1 MTDPRQAAGTRRERA
16 LAAARALRSP
26 NSGVLGQGVRFLF
39 AGGIVV
45 VVYVTT
51 TTVLADV
58 VGLHFQVALLIGFAV
73 AMLVQFNLYR
83 VFVWVHH
90 EEFALP
96 VHHQVGRY
104 LAAAG
109 INYGLTAAATAVLPG
124 VLGVPTEAVY
134 LVMVA
139 ALPVMNFVVL
149 RYVIFHA
156 KAPAG
161 DQPPVPPPVPIAKKE
176 A

>member
-1 MTDPRQAAGTRRERA
+1 VTDIQRAAPNRRERVR
-16 LAAARALRSP
+16 AAVRTLRSP

-58 VGLHFQVALLIGFAV
+58 VGLHFQVALAIGFAV
-73 AMLVQFNLYR
+73 ALLVQFNLYR
-83 VFVWVHH
+83 IFVWVHH

-96 VHHQVGRY
+96 VRHQVGRY
-104 LAAAG
+104 LVAAA

-124 VLGVPTEAVY
+124 LLGVPTEAVY

-139 ALPVMNFVVL
+139 ALPVINFVVL

-161 DQPPVPPPVPIAKKE
+161 DHPPAPIAEKE

>member
-1 MTDPRQAAGTRRERA
+1 VTDPRRAAGTRRERA
-16 LAAARALRSP
+16 RGAARTLRSP
-26 NSGVLGQGVRFLF
+26 SSGLLGQGVRFLF

-58 VGLHFQVALLIGFAV
+58 VGLHFQVALAIGFAV

-104 LAAAG
+104 LAAAAV
-109 INYGLTAAATAVLPG
+109 NYGLTAACTAVLPG

-149 RYVIFHA
+149 RYVVFHA
-156 KAPAG
+156 KTPAG
-161 DQPPVPPPVPIAKKE
+161 DHAPAPIAKKE

>member
-1 MTDPRQAAGTRRERA
+1 VTDPRRAAPNRRERVR
-16 LAAARALRSP
+16 AAVRSLRSP

-58 VGLHFQVALLIGFAV
+58 VGLHFQVALAIGFAV
-73 AMLVQFNLYR
+73 ALLVQFNLYR

-104 LAAAG
+104 LVAAG
-109 INYGLTAAATAVLPG
+109 VNYGLTAAATAVLPG
-124 VLGVPTEAVY
+124 LLGVPTEAVY

-139 ALPVMNFVVL
+139 ALPVVNFVVL

-156 KAPAG
+156 KAAAG
-161 DQPPVPPPVPIAKKE
+161 DSQPAPIAEKK